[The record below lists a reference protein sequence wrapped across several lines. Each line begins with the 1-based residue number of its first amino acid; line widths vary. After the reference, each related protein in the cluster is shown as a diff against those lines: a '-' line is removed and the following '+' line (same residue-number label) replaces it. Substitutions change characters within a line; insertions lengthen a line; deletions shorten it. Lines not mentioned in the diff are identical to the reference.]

1 MTQELERQLINLI
14 AADRIGMPIKSLAG
28 KIDRMKPKL
37 AAGIILP
44 GNEYQGERVHARVE
58 TETVQKA
65 KKMSAAIDQF
75 KREYPQQ
82 GEVLQGMIDE
92 QRSERE
98 TALYF
103 GVNVNCKLSAQ
114 DYMEVMGNLGFNER
128 NAIQL
133 YPVLMDASRKLS
145 RARDYEERSI
155 LIG

>member
-1 MTQELERQLINLI
+1 MTNELERQIINLI
-14 AADRIGMPIKSLAG
+14 AADRIGVPIKSLAG

-37 AAGIILP
+37 AEAINLP
-44 GNEYQGERVHARVE
+44 EKQYQGERVYARVE
-58 TETVQKA
+58 ETSVQKA
-65 KKMSAAIDQF
+65 KGMRAAIDQF
-75 KREYPQQ
+75 KEMYPKQ
-82 GEVLQGMIDE
+82 GELLQELIDE
-92 QRSERE
+92 QRTERE

-103 GVNVNCKLSAQ
+103 GVNPESKLSAN

-133 YPVLMDASRKLS
+133 YPVLMDTSRKIS